1 MNTENILFAQQVLGL
16 AEYYDKTLSANQ
28 IEMFVEDLSVLS
40 FEQLQIAIKE
50 YRQDPANVFFPLPAK
65 LIALVKPHITEK
77 DEAQEI
83 SAAIIAAIS
92 RCGYTNPERA
102 QDEIGSLGWEVVG
115 RMGGWK
121 QLCEGCT
128 LENQNTLRAQLRG
141 IAETVS
147 KRAKRGE
154 LDQRPELPFSNDIKK
169 LMSDVFKPLE

>member
-1 MNTENILFAQQVLGL
+1 MLLAQQVLGL

-28 IEMFVEDLSVLS
+28 LEMFVEDLIELD
-40 FEQLQIAIKE
+40 FNDLKEAIKK

-65 LIALVKPHITEK
+65 LIALVKPHMNEK

-83 SAAIIAAIS
+83 AASIIAAVS
-92 RCGYTNPERA
+92 RCGYTNPDRA
-102 QDEIGSLGWEVVG
+102 QDEIGSLGWEVVN

-128 LENQNTLRAQLRG
+128 LDNQNTLRAQIRG
-141 IAETVS
+141 IAETIS

-154 LDQRPELPFSNDIKK
+154 LEQRPELPIN
-169 LMSDVFKPLE
+169 SDVKKIMIGALKSLE

>member
-1 MNTENILFAQQVLGL
+1 MRAQIAQQVIGL
-16 AEYYDKTLSANQ
+16 AEYYDKTLSENQ
-28 IEMFVEDLSVLS
+28 LSMFVEDLMDLD
-40 FEQLQIAIKE
+40 FDDLQVAIKK
-50 YRQDPANVFFPLPAK
+50 YRQDPSNVFFPLPAK
-65 LIALVKPHITEK
+65 LISLVKPHITEK

-102 QDEIGSLGWEVVG
+102 QEEIGSLGWEVVG

-154 LDQRPELPFSNDIKK
+154 LDQRPELPFSSDIKK
-169 LMSDVFKPLE
+169 LMSDSFKPLD